1 MRDFIMSNPAGFAV
15 AYLVDKCGVD
25 VDSDNA
31 KYVDETFGLLCYLL
45 DLDIEQEYGG
55 VEEMFGVPSA
65 G

>member
-31 KYVDETFGLLCYLL
+31 KYVDETFGYCVICLIWILSKSMA
-45 DLDIEQEYGG
+45 
-55 VEEMFGVPSA
+55 V
-65 G
+65 